1 MNEKEEVLQ
10 HLSDIKSVLVDKDE
24 FFPYN
29 YNALIVWGVIGMI
42 MSLFMGVIFKD
53 SLLYGAIFSFVIMTA
68 GFMIEGFLVKKVNE
82 AYDIEDC
89 TKRQKFISIM
99 FIMLAFFSIVL
110 SVLLAKY
117 NLIILAYSVWI
128 FLIGMGSFALGF
140 ILNIKIFTLA
150 SYLKISAAIL
160 IMVATLFVGDLGSL
174 DSMFFFFV
182 QGATFVLLGV
192 HPILIAR
199 KLKKETLSV

>member
-1 MNEKEEVLQ
+1 MSEKEEALQ
-10 HLSDIKSVLVDKDE
+10 HLSDIKSVLVDKDA

-42 MSLFMGVIFKD
+42 MSLFMGVIFKA
-53 SLLYGAIFSFVIMTA
+53 SLLYGAIFSFVVTTA

-99 FIMLAFFSIVL
+99 FSMLTFFAIAL
-110 SVLLAKY
+110 SVLLAKHD
-117 NLIILAYSVWI
+117 LIIPAYAVWI
-128 FLIGMGSFALGF
+128 FLIGMGNFALGF

-150 SYLKISAAIL
+150 SYLKMSVAIL
-160 IMVATLFVGDLGSL
+160 IMIATLFVGDLGSL

-182 QGATFVLLGV
+182 QGVTFALLGV
-192 HPILIAR
+192 LPILIAR
-199 KLKKETLSV
+199 KLKKEL